1 MTSWHIFGLWLLL
14 LKKELQ
20 FRVWPG
26 FLLRPP
32 LIRWSSS
39 GDLPGLVSPPAI
51 NQRKGGCGQQLRT
64 RSLHY
69 WQRNHRSHYWSD
81 QKNGRSLHWIARLF
95 GLSFLWWR
103 HGNKKTFKKTSIFLK
118 GIFYRVRDL
127 RRCCWKDSVLSI
139 PRNPSWDFPSILHL
153 M

>member
-1 MTSWHIFGLWLLL
+1 MTSWHIFMIIIAW
-14 LKKELQ
+14 KIAIS
-20 FRVWPG
+20 RVTW
-26 FLLRPP
+26 FFY

-69 WQRNHRSHYWSD
+69 WQRNHWSHYWSG
-81 QKNGRSLHWIARLF
+81 QKNGRSLHWPARFF
-95 GLSFLWWR
+95 GFSFLWWR
-103 HGNKKTFKKTSIFLK
+103 NGKEKLLKKSRFFFLLK
-118 GIFYRVRDL
+118 NYFFRVRDL
-127 RRCCWKDSVLSI
+127 RRCCWKDSVLNL